1 MKKLIFAFCMM
12 LTLAIGAQAQTGR
25 AAVGFDLGVAPMIE
39 KGSDVTNFEIDG
51 KVQYYLPM
59 DFRLEG
65 KLSYGFK
72 DNGISMLA
80 IAANVHYMIPVLP
93 RFQMYPLVGFG
104 YARPKAHWDGGSKSF
119 NRFLF
124 NIGVGGEL
132 AITRNLSA
140 NIEFKYQ
147 YIKDFQRFP
156 ISVGLAYKF

>member
-1 MKKLIFAFCMM
+1 MM
-12 LTLAIGAQAQTGR
+12 LTMALGANAQRGR
-25 AAVGFDLGVAPMIE
+25 AAVGFDLGVAPCIE
-39 KGSDVTNFEIDG
+39 SHSDVTNFEIDG
-51 KVQYYLPM
+51 KVQYWLTN
-59 DFRLEG
+59 DFRLEA

-72 DNGISMLA
+72 DDGISMLG

-93 RFQMYPLVGFG
+93 RFQMYPLVGIG
-104 YARPKAHWDGGSKSF
+104 YARPKAHWDGGSESF

-132 AITRNLSA
+132 SITRNLAA

-147 YIKDFQRFP
+147 YVKDFQRFP